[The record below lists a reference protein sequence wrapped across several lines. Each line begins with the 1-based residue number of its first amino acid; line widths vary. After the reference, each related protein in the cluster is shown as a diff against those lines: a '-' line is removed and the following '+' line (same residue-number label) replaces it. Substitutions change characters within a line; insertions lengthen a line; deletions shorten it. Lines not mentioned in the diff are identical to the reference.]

1 MLLFR
6 VEEAAEVTPLEL
18 ADFVDELEKLIVT
31 VELVLVLLVTDED
44 FVVELE
50 EDFTEEE
57 LDDVV
62 PR

>member
-1 MLLFR
+1 M
-6 VEEAAEVTPLEL
+6 EEAAEVTMLEL
-18 ADFVDELEKLIVT
+18 ADFVDELEELIVT
-31 VELVLVLLVTDED
+31 VELVLVLLITDED

-50 EDFTEEE
+50 EDFTDEE